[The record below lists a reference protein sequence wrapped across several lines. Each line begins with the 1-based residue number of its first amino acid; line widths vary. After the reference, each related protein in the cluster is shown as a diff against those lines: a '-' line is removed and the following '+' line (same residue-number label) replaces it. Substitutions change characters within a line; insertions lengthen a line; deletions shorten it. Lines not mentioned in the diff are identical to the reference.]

1 MSETSSKRL
10 EVGVVLQGGGALGA
24 YECGAL
30 NALLELMDEFAAH
43 GHEIEL
49 KVVTGVSIGSI
60 NAACVVGANTRS
72 DARARLDALWD
83 DLTLQAPPFWI
94 RAAQRDLAYFGLPG
108 FYAPRPDFW
117 TAPSWTYLYDTRPL
131 LATLARHVDFNAL
144 NASPIAFAVTA
155 VELVTGT
162 LRIFANRPLGGVPAT
177 RIEPRHVL
185 ASGSLPPGFPWTE
198 IDGMPYWDGGLV
210 DNTPLGTA
218 IDAFSTDRDV
228 DRMLVVMNL
237 YPLRA
242 RLPRNLA
249 GVEDRMHELSFGNR
263 VRQDHDSA
271 RRINA
276 LVETIDELAE
286 KIAPDDRSGWLNAR
300 LDEARRY
307 KVIDCIVNIDM
318 QDPIATLVPAAQN
331 PADDKDGMR
340 DFSPETVSRRR
351 RDGNKFAHDILR
363 PAFENRFRAADAA
376 AAPAADAGRSGS
388 DAVGG
393 GRETT
398 AEEDTTNRQRAGRG
412 LARRAQRSALDNTK
426 PS

>member
-43 GHEIEL
+43 SHEIEL

-60 NAACVVGANTRS
+60 NAACVVGAKTRS
-72 DARARLDALWD
+72 GARARLDALWD

-155 VELVTGT
+155 VELVTGM
-162 LRIFANRPLGGVPAT
+162 LRIFANRPLGNVPAT

-318 QDPIATLVPAAQN
+318 QDPSATLVPAAQN

-376 AAPAADAGRSGS
+376 AAPAADAGRSRS
-388 DAVGG
+388 DAVGAG
-393 GRETT
+393 NAATGEG
-398 AEEDTTNRQRAGRG
+398 DTT
-412 LARRAQRSALDNTK
+412 K
-426 PS
+426 